1 MGSTSTASSWLC
13 TLPRQHNGFLGHCH
27 CDGAAPGSS
36 FASCHLEMASDHNDL
51 AQQLVC
57 MHVWDGMVMC
67 ALQWLCNA
75 SLLSAGMGFLPD
87 RQFFVKH

>member
-1 MGSTSTASSWLC
+1 
-13 TLPRQHNGFLGHCH
+13 
-27 CDGAAPGSS
+27 
-36 FASCHLEMASDHNDL
+36 MASDHNDL